1 MVKMNTK
8 KGFTLI
14 ELMVVIGIIAVLAA
28 IAIPTV
34 IGLIDRA
41 NKSADNTNA
50 NEMTNAIERFVSEY
64 EIARQDIYSGNFDPA
79 NADSAQGRVF
89 SVIGVSTRNDIKTL
103 EHDEYGSTAIAISRN
118 TKYPINEKT
127 VKKIIINY
135 MKTSSSTF
143 QPKQSDMSYYYSPEL
158 GMVIVAPTGSVKA
171 DLLSIALASGAPSV
185 ETTEWINLTLN
196 AQREE
201 SNWTA
206 NVWATDSTNQ
216 YTDLSVVI
224 ENDPVP
230 DID

>member
-50 NEMTNAIERFVSEY
+50 SEMTNAIERFVSEY
-64 EIARQDIYSGNFDPA
+64 EIAKQDIYSGTFDPA

-89 SVIGVSTRNDIKTL
+89 SVISVSTKSDLKTL
-103 EHDEYGSTAIAISRN
+103 EHDEYGSLAIAISRN

-127 VKKIIINY
+127 VKK
-135 MKTSSSTF
+135 
-143 QPKQSDMSYYYSPEL
+143 
-158 GMVIVAPTGSVKA
+158 
-171 DLLSIALASGAPSV
+171 LL
-185 ETTEWINLTLN
+185 
-196 AQREE
+196 
-201 SNWTA
+201 
-206 NVWATDSTNQ
+206 
-216 YTDLSVVI
+216 
-224 ENDPVP
+224 
-230 DID
+230 